1 MSLRG
6 LEDKVVVG
14 EVCGAVT
21 PTDPAD
27 LGVVQAAALL
37 RSGRLS
43 ARELTEACLGRI
55 EARNGGAPSFDGRA
69 ESVNAWVRLYPG
81 LAREAAAAADERR
94 RVLGPQTPLLCG
106 IPIGVKDL
114 YAVAGLPLTA
124 SSRVL
129 EGNLAAADATVWA
142 RLRDQGMVLLG
153 HTHTHEFAAGGTTDQ
168 VGNPWVLNR
177 VVGGSS
183 GGSAAALAAGMTP
196 AALGSDTCG
205 SLRIPSAC
213 CGTSA
218 LKPTHGLLGLDGI
231 IPLAPSLDHPGP
243 MARTIADCSALLSG
257 MLQGGPAVS
266 AVSPPPAPLGELPT
280 APAPGSRPLAGLTI
294 ALTDRTDTVVMEPQ
308 VAAALGVARRACE
321 ALGARVVTAPAPWQ
335 LDWDDLS
342 LVLFTEAWAYHAQHA
357 GAAARYRPAIA
368 EFLEV
373 AAGFTDAQRYLAA
386 QARRAQ
392 GTALW
397 ERWFRDRTIDLVLE
411 PTLPIVPY
419 GRGPGYDR
427 GHAGGAGD
435 PMIAL
440 TALWDMTGM
449 PVAALPVTWE
459 AGVSLIAPRGGEAT
473 LIGAAINLQEHA
485 LGVPRLE
492 WATRS
497 SSATRTSSAVGR
509 EGPVG
514 WEGSVGRAGSV
525 SGRIDQATMEGTKAR

>member
-1 MSLRG
+1 VSLTG
-6 LEDKVVVG
+6 SLT
-14 EVCGAVT
+14 A
-21 PTDPAD
+21 TDPAD

-37 RSGRLS
+37 GDGRLS
-43 ARELTEACLGRI
+43 ARELTEACLRRI
-55 EARNGGAPSFDGRA
+55 EARNGGAPSFDGDPD
-69 ESVNAWVRLYPG
+69 SVNAWVRVYPQ
-81 LAREAAAAADERR
+81 LARDAAAAADERR
-94 RVLGPQTPLLCG
+94 RALGAQTPRLCG
-106 IPIGVKDL
+106 IPIGLKDL
-114 YAVAGLPLTA
+114 YGVAGRPLTA

-129 EGNLAAADATVWA
+129 EGNVAGADATVWA

-168 VGNPWVLNR
+168 VGNPWSRNR
-177 VVGGSS
+177 VAGGSS
-183 GGSAAALAAGMTP
+183 GGSAAAVAARMTP

-218 LKPTHGLLGLDGI
+218 LKPTHGLLPLDGI

-257 MLQGGPAVS
+257 MLRGGPAAS
-266 AVSPPPAPLGELPT
+266 AVAPPHAPLGALPT
-280 APAPGSRPLAGLTI
+280 APGPGSRPLTGLTI
-294 ALTDRTDTVVMEPQ
+294 ALTDRTDTVAMEPQ
-308 VAAALGVARRACE
+308 VTAALGTARRACE
-321 ALGARVVTAPAPWQ
+321 ALGARVVSAPAPWQ

-342 LVLFTEAWAYHAQHA
+342 LILFTEAWAYHARHA

-368 EFLEV
+368 EFLET

-392 GTALW
+392 GAARW
-397 ERWFRDRTIDLVLE
+397 ERWFSERKIDLVLE

-419 GRGPGYDR
+419 GRGPGYER

-449 PVAALPVTWE
+449 PVAALPVTWK
-459 AGVSLIAPRGGEAT
+459 AGVSLIARRGHEAT
-473 LIGAAINLQEHA
+473 LIGAAINLQEHE
-485 LGVPRLE
+485 LGVPI
-492 WATRS
+492 W
-497 SSATRTSSAVGR
+497 VGR
-509 EGPVG
+509 RAPVN
-514 WEGSVGRAGSV
+514 
-525 SGRIDQATMEGTKAR
+525 GRIEPARTEGR